1 MADNTP
7 RLLTVAVTS
16 RALFDLEESHAL
28 YEREGVQAYSDYQRT
43 HEDDVLA
50 PGIGEIIGGSQREE
64 RLDVLDAR
72 MAQFGLDPAH
82 YGWYRDFRRYG
93 TVPHAGFG
101 LGFERLVVYTC
112 GLANIRDAIPY
123 PRAPGLATF

>member
-1 MADNTP
+1 MTDTVRMADNTP

-50 PGIGEIIGGSQREE
+50 PGMAALKALTADDLHPESEALAALLEQLGRIARATSDELTLKFFSHALSRS
-64 RLDVLDAR
+64 VLS
-72 MAQFGLDPAH
+72 
-82 YGWYRDFRRYG
+82 
-93 TVPHAGFG
+93 
-101 LGFERLVVYTC
+101 LV
-112 GLANIRDAIPY
+112 A
-123 PRAPGLATF
+123 

>member
-28 YEREGVQAYSDYQRT
+28 YEREGVQAYSDFQRH

-50 PGIGEIIGGSQREE
+50 PGIAFPVVRKLLARKGAVVHFLIRKESEGKVAGLREYWG
-64 RLDVLDAR
+64 VGAAR
-72 MAQFGLDPAH
+72 AVGPCAH
-82 YGWYRDFRRYG
+82 VGR
-93 TVPHAGFG
+93 P
-101 LGFERLVVYTC
+101 
-112 GLANIRDAIPY
+112 
-123 PRAPGLATF
+123 